1 MNSKINV
8 LLTGYSGF
16 LGRYFGKSLMKSG
29 FCLRVL
35 FHRQTLTRKEVNND
49 DIEVIWGSIDNL
61 NVVRKALN
69 VVRKALDGVD
79 YVVHSAWAFNSP
91 SEGQSGMNERAAKML
106 FGESVRLG
114 IKKFAFISSVAV
126 YGMSKKNID
135 RDLLINE
142 SNPLGTGK
150 ELEFLYPYEKI
161 SIEKYLQGF
170 DRKKTAVGIFRP
182 GPIFDE
188 RRGPPKKVLK
198 LGHRSLGIGFGSGRN
213 HMAFIHAKDVAD
225 AVTLWLLYGKDGSVF
240 NIVPSECLS
249 SKDWFHAWGER
260 NNLLLKPIFIPGFL
274 VRLANFG
281 LKILKNVVGKR
292 TKKDVKYSIACAKR
306 DLLYSNQS
314 LKKSLDW
321 KDKVTQEYI
330 KIIQ

>member
-16 LGRYFGKSLMKSG
+16 LGHYLGKSLMKNG

-61 NVVRKALN
+61 D

-79 YVVHSAWAFNSP
+79 YVVHSAWAFNSAI
-91 SEGQSGMNERAAKML
+91 EGHSTINESAAKML

-114 IKKFAFISSVAV
+114 IKKFAFISSVVV
-126 YGMSKKNID
+126 YGMSKKNSETN
-135 RDLLINE
+135 LLISE
-142 SNPLGTGK
+142 SSPLATGK

-161 SIEKYLQGF
+161 SIEKYLQEF
-170 DRKKTAVGIFRP
+170 DRKKTALAIFRP

-198 LGHRSLGIGFGSGRN
+198 LGHRNFGVGFGNGRN
-213 HMAFIHAKDVAD
+213 HMAFIHAKDVAA
-225 AVTLWLLYGKDGSVF
+225 AVTLWLLYGKDGSIF
-240 NIVPSECLS
+240 NVVPSECLS
-249 SKDWFHAWGER
+249 SKDWFHAWGKR
-260 NNLLLKPIFIPGFL
+260 NNLALKPIFIPGI
-274 VRLANFG
+274 VISLADVG
-281 LKILKNVVGKR
+281 LKIFKKAIGKQ
-292 TKKDVKYSIACAKR
+292 TKKDMKYSIACAKR
-306 DLLYSNQS
+306 DLLYSNQN
-314 LKKSLDW
+314 LKKSLGW
-321 KDKVTQEYI
+321 KDKITLEYI